1 MPLLAVQGLTKLFGR
16 LVAVDHVDLAIE
28 AGEVVGLIG
37 PNGAGKSTLVN
48 LISGFEPP
56 SEGAVAF
63 AGRPLDALGAPAIAR
78 LGLARTFQI
87 AQPFRAMTVRQ
98 NVAVPALFRAAPV
111 PSVRAALREADHLLE
126 SVGLGPKA
134 ALPAGALTTPA
145 LRRAE
150 VAKALA
156 LRPRLTFPAAGMA
169 GPTLLRVLSGLL
181 RPERGRVAFQQRAVT
196 GLPPERLVHLGIAHV
211 PQGRRL
217 FSDLSVRENL
227 LLGAWARRERAAIAA
242 DLEHMLD
249 LFPALADRLALP
261 ARQLSG
267 GEQQMAAVARALMAR
282 PRLLLIDE
290 PSLGLAPLA
299 VRALMEVVVRL
310 RREGVSILLVEQD
323 VTVALG
329 HADRGYVLETGRIVL
344 ADRAAVLLEN
354 PQVRRV
360 YLGLTARS

>member
-1 MPLLAVQGLTKLFGR
+1 MMAQLEVQHVDAGYGAVQVLWDVSLEVG
-16 LVAVDHVDLAIE
+16 
-28 AGEVVGLIG
+28 AGEVVALIG
-37 PNGAGKSTLVN
+37 ANGAGKSTL
-48 LISGFEPP
+48 
-56 SEGAVAF
+56 
-63 AGRPLDALGAPAIAR
+63 
-78 LGLARTFQI
+78 
-87 AQPFRAMTVRQ
+87 
-98 NVAVPALFRAAPV
+98 
-111 PSVRAALREADHLLE
+111 
-126 SVGLGPKA
+126 
-134 ALPAGALTTPA
+134 
-145 LRRAE
+145 
-150 VAKALA
+150 
-156 LRPRLTFPAAGMA
+156 
-169 GPTLLRVLSGLL
+169 LRVISGLL
-181 RPERGRVAFQQRAVT
+181 RPERGRVAFQTRDVT

-310 RREGVSILLVEQD
+310 RREGVSVLLVEQD

-360 YLGLTARS
+360 YLGLTATS

>member
-1 MPLLAVQGLTKLFGR
+1 V
-16 LVAVDHVDLAIE
+16 I
-28 AGEVVGLIG
+28 
-37 PNGAGKSTLVN
+37 
-48 LISGFEPP
+48 
-56 SEGAVAF
+56 
-63 AGRPLDALGAPAIAR
+63 
-78 LGLARTFQI
+78 
-87 AQPFRAMTVRQ
+87 
-98 NVAVPALFRAAPV
+98 
-111 PSVRAALREADHLLE
+111 
-126 SVGLGPKA
+126 
-134 ALPAGALTTPA
+134 
-145 LRRAE
+145 
-150 VAKALA
+150 
-156 LRPRLTFPAAGMA
+156 
-169 GPTLLRVLSGLL
+169 SGLL
-181 RPERGRVAFQQRAVT
+181 RPERGLVAFQTRDVT
-196 GLPPERLVHLGIAHV
+196 GLAPERLVHLGIAHV

-242 DLEHMLD
+242 DLERMVD
-249 LFPALADRLALP
+249 LFPSLADRLALP

-360 YLGLTARS
+360 YLGLTATS

>member
-1 MPLLAVQGLTKLFGR
+1 MRPQLEVQNVDAGYGAVQVLWDVSLEVG
-16 LVAVDHVDLAIE
+16 
-28 AGEVVGLIG
+28 AGEAVALIG
-37 PNGAGKSTLVN
+37 ANGAGKSTL
-48 LISGFEPP
+48 
-56 SEGAVAF
+56 
-63 AGRPLDALGAPAIAR
+63 
-78 LGLARTFQI
+78 
-87 AQPFRAMTVRQ
+87 
-98 NVAVPALFRAAPV
+98 
-111 PSVRAALREADHLLE
+111 
-126 SVGLGPKA
+126 
-134 ALPAGALTTPA
+134 
-145 LRRAE
+145 
-150 VAKALA
+150 
-156 LRPRLTFPAAGMA
+156 
-169 GPTLLRVLSGLL
+169 LRVISGLL
-181 RPERGRVAFQQRAVT
+181 RPERGRVAFQQRDVT

-242 DLEHMLD
+242 DLERMLD
-249 LFPALADRLALP
+249 LFPSLADRLALP

-360 YLGLTARS
+360 YLGLTATS

>member
-1 MPLLAVQGLTKLFGR
+1 MTPQLEVQNVDAGYGAVQVLWDVSLD
-16 LVAVDHVDLAIE
+16 VAT
-28 AGEVVGLIG
+28 GEVVALIG
-37 PNGAGKSTLVN
+37 ANGAGKSTL
-48 LISGFEPP
+48 
-56 SEGAVAF
+56 
-63 AGRPLDALGAPAIAR
+63 
-78 LGLARTFQI
+78 
-87 AQPFRAMTVRQ
+87 
-98 NVAVPALFRAAPV
+98 
-111 PSVRAALREADHLLE
+111 
-126 SVGLGPKA
+126 
-134 ALPAGALTTPA
+134 
-145 LRRAE
+145 
-150 VAKALA
+150 
-156 LRPRLTFPAAGMA
+156 
-169 GPTLLRVLSGLL
+169 LRVVSGLL
-181 RPERGRVAFQQRAVT
+181 RPERGRVAFQQRDVT
-196 GLPPERLVHLGIAHV
+196 GLAPERLVHLGIAHV

-249 LFPALADRLALP
+249 LFPSLADRLALP

-323 VTVALG
+323 VTVALA

-360 YLGLTARS
+360 YLGLTATS

>member
-1 MPLLAVQGLTKLFGR
+1 MRPLLEVRNVDAGYGAVQVLWDVSLEVG
-16 LVAVDHVDLAIE
+16 
-28 AGEVVGLIG
+28 AGEVVALIG
-37 PNGAGKSTLVN
+37 ANGAGKSTL
-48 LISGFEPP
+48 
-56 SEGAVAF
+56 
-63 AGRPLDALGAPAIAR
+63 
-78 LGLARTFQI
+78 
-87 AQPFRAMTVRQ
+87 
-98 NVAVPALFRAAPV
+98 
-111 PSVRAALREADHLLE
+111 
-126 SVGLGPKA
+126 
-134 ALPAGALTTPA
+134 
-145 LRRAE
+145 
-150 VAKALA
+150 
-156 LRPRLTFPAAGMA
+156 
-169 GPTLLRVLSGLL
+169 LRVVSGLL
-181 RPERGRVAFQQRAVT
+181 RPERGLVAFQTHDVT
-196 GLPPERLVHLGIAHV
+196 GLAPERLVHLGLAHV

-227 LLGAWARRERAAIAA
+227 LLGAWARRERATIAA
-242 DLEHMLD
+242 DLERMLD
-249 LFPALADRLALP
+249 LFPSLADRLALP

-344 ADRAAVLLEN
+344 ADGAAVLLEN

-360 YLGLTARS
+360 YLGLTATS

>member
-1 MPLLAVQGLTKLFGR
+1 MMPQLEVRNVDAGYGAVQVLWD
-16 LVAVDHVDLAIE
+16 VSIE
-28 AGEVVGLIG
+28 VGAGEVVALIG
-37 PNGAGKSTLVN
+37 ANGAGKSTL
-48 LISGFEPP
+48 
-56 SEGAVAF
+56 
-63 AGRPLDALGAPAIAR
+63 
-78 LGLARTFQI
+78 
-87 AQPFRAMTVRQ
+87 
-98 NVAVPALFRAAPV
+98 
-111 PSVRAALREADHLLE
+111 
-126 SVGLGPKA
+126 
-134 ALPAGALTTPA
+134 
-145 LRRAE
+145 
-150 VAKALA
+150 
-156 LRPRLTFPAAGMA
+156 
-169 GPTLLRVLSGLL
+169 LRVISGLL
-181 RPERGRVAFQQRAVT
+181 RPGRGLVAFQTRDVA
-196 GLPPERLVHLGIAHV
+196 GLAPERLVRLGIAHV

-242 DLEHMLD
+242 DLERMLD
-249 LFPALADRLALP
+249 LFPSLADRLALP

-360 YLGLTARS
+360 YLGLTATS

>member
-1 MPLLAVQGLTKLFGR
+1 MTPQLEVQNVDAGYGAVQVLWDVSLEVG
-16 LVAVDHVDLAIE
+16 
-28 AGEVVGLIG
+28 AGEVVALIG
-37 PNGAGKSTLVN
+37 ANGAGKSTL
-48 LISGFEPP
+48 
-56 SEGAVAF
+56 
-63 AGRPLDALGAPAIAR
+63 
-78 LGLARTFQI
+78 
-87 AQPFRAMTVRQ
+87 
-98 NVAVPALFRAAPV
+98 
-111 PSVRAALREADHLLE
+111 
-126 SVGLGPKA
+126 
-134 ALPAGALTTPA
+134 
-145 LRRAE
+145 
-150 VAKALA
+150 
-156 LRPRLTFPAAGMA
+156 
-169 GPTLLRVLSGLL
+169 LRVISGLL
-181 RPERGRVAFQQRAVT
+181 RPERGLVAFQTRDVT
-196 GLPPERLVHLGIAHV
+196 GLAPERLVQFGIAHV

-242 DLEHMLD
+242 DLERMVD
-249 LFPALADRLALP
+249 LFPSLADRLALP

-310 RREGVSILLVEQD
+310 RREGMSILLVEQD

-344 ADRAAVLLEN
+344 ADRAAGLLEN

-360 YLGLTARS
+360 YLGLTATS

>member
-1 MPLLAVQGLTKLFGR
+1 MRPQLEVQNVDAGYGAVQVLWDVSLEVG
-16 LVAVDHVDLAIE
+16 
-28 AGEVVGLIG
+28 AGEAVALIG
-37 PNGAGKSTLVN
+37 ANGAGKSTL
-48 LISGFEPP
+48 
-56 SEGAVAF
+56 
-63 AGRPLDALGAPAIAR
+63 
-78 LGLARTFQI
+78 
-87 AQPFRAMTVRQ
+87 
-98 NVAVPALFRAAPV
+98 
-111 PSVRAALREADHLLE
+111 
-126 SVGLGPKA
+126 
-134 ALPAGALTTPA
+134 
-145 LRRAE
+145 
-150 VAKALA
+150 
-156 LRPRLTFPAAGMA
+156 
-169 GPTLLRVLSGLL
+169 LRVISGLL
-181 RPERGRVAFQQRAVT
+181 RPERGRVAFQQRDVT

-299 VRALMEVVVRL
+299 VRAAGDALDQLRALEAQRGVVVCRVAA
-310 RREGVSILLVEQD
+310 REPAGDSGPV
-323 VTVALG
+323 
-329 HADRGYVLETGRIVL
+329 H
-344 ADRAAVLLEN
+344 RAAVLLEN

-360 YLGLTARS
+360 YLGLTATS